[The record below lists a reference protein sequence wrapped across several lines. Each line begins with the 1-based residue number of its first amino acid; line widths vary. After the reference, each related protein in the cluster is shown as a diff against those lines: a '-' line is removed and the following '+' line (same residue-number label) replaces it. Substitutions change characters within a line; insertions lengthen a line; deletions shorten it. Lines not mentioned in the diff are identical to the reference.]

1 MNRTFEMIAQKLLKV
16 IDSIDN
22 REQIRAV
29 RNYIDLYYRL
39 HGTQHKGLIEV
50 DFKTRKEKFI

>member
-50 DFKTRKEKFI
+50 YFKTRKEKFI

>member
-1 MNRTFEMIAQKLLKV
+1 MNRTLEMVAEKLLKV

-29 RNYIDLYYRL
+29 RNYIDLYYKIY
-39 HGTQHKGLIEV
+39 GTQYKGLIEV
-50 DFKTRKEKFI
+50 YFKTRKEKFI